1 MPLTRLVMRIRC
13 LCSVALLATP
23 LALHAQKKTLTQAD
37 WDKWKS
43 IQGAAI
49 SNDGKWAM
57 YSLVPLVGDGDLII
71 HSTSGSQEYRVPRGY
86 LGRPN
91 NVPGGLRPGRG
102 GGEDAP
108 AAPTVAAGEFTPD

>member
-1 MPLTRLVMRIRC
+1 MRLNHWFAA
-13 LCSVALLATP
+13 SA
-23 LALHAQKKTLTQAD
+23 LALAPVAAHAQKKVLTQAD

-57 YSLVPLVGDGDLII
+57 YSIVPQVGDGELVLRA
-71 HSTSGSQEYRVPRGY
+71 TQGTTEYRVPRGY

-91 NVPGGLRPGRG
+91 NVPGGLRPRG
-102 GGEDAP
+102 TGNPEDDPQGQTA
-108 AAPTVAAGEFTPD
+108 TP